1 MGVAAALP
9 VVGKALLGGAV
20 SYGVGRALGGGRS
33 TPKPP
38 APIRNLSE
46 SESIA
51 SKYKPI
57 NFVSVMDNLM
67 GDKLDIVR
75 GVDGK
80 ISMNF
85 TNPNG
90 KTTRTS
96 PERNVDER
104 AAAVIVLSEAM
115 TRLGTAIE
123 EMERTSPY
131 LIPQNQELIDSYKTA
146 VNNALDRGFDFKQQS
161 IDGKLSKMGLSNSST
176 ALGVQVALARERANA
191 MAEAELKQAELA
203 QGLKQQA
210 IGNLMNRGKLL
221 SEQGKI
227 EVDRF
232 KAENATGLQLRG
244 QDIQKDIAE
253 ASLAQDRQK
262 FLTAAGLDALNTG
275 NQQSINA
282 GAVDA
287 NRVAGLNNAQYQGY
301 SLMPRNPWQAAG
313 NAYVGN
319 ALSGLVGSVTDT
331 ITGKNSPVKVDESKE
346 GLPWL
351 NKGLNL
357 FQK

>member
-20 SYGVGRALGGGRS
+20 AAGAMSIASRNTKR
-33 TPKPP
+33 PP
-38 APIRNLSE
+38 APISSLPE
-46 SESIA
+46 SQA
-51 SKYKPI
+51 MANKYKPI
-57 NFVSVMDNLM
+57 NFVSIMDSLM

-85 TNPNG
+85 TNPKG
-90 KTTRTS
+90 KITRMS
-96 PERNVDER
+96 PERNIDER
-104 AAAVIVLSEAM
+104 AVEVIALSSAM
-115 TRLGTAIE
+115 TRLNNAIE

-176 ALGVQVALARERANA
+176 ALGVQIALARERANA

-210 IGNLMNRGKLL
+210 IGNLALRGKLMQDQANTEL
-221 SEQGKI
+221 A
-227 EVDRF
+227 RF
-232 KAENATGLQLRG
+232 SNETANQMQLRG
-244 QDIQKDIAE
+244 QDIQKEIAQ
-253 ASLAQDRQK
+253 ATLAQDRQK
-262 FLTAAGLDALNTG
+262 FLTAAGIDALNTG

-287 NRVAGLNNAQYQGY
+287 SRVASFNNANLTRY
-301 SLMPRNPWQAAG
+301 SMTSNPMAEAFGTFGGALAG
-313 NAYVGN
+313 NLGTNFAN
-319 ALSGLVGSVTDT
+319 KFLSKQEEKRL
-331 ITGKNSPVKVDESKE
+331 
-346 GLPWL
+346 
-351 NKGLNL
+351 
-357 FQK
+357 

>member
-146 VNNALDRGFDFKQQS
+146 VNNALDRGFDFRQQA
-161 IDGKLSKMGLSNSST
+161 IDTKLSKMGLTNSST

-210 IGNLMNRGKLL
+210 IGNLVTRGNMIQNQANTELA
-221 SEQGKI
+221 
-227 EVDRF
+227 RF
-232 KAENATGLQLRG
+232 GTETGNQMQLRG
-244 QDIQKDIAE
+244 QDIQKEIAL
-253 ASLAQDRQK
+253 STLDQDRQK
-262 FLTAAGLDALNTG
+262 FLAAAGLDALNTG

-287 NRVAGLNNAQYQGY
+287 SRVASFNNANLTKY
-301 SLMPRNPWQAAG
+301 SMTSNPIAEAFGTFGGSLAG
-313 NAYVGN
+313 NLGTNFA
-319 ALSGLVGSVTDT
+319 
-331 ITGKNSPVKVDESKE
+331 SKFLTKQE
-346 GLPWL
+346 EKRL
-351 NKGLNL
+351 
-357 FQK
+357 

>member
-20 SYGVGRALGGGRS
+20 AAGAMSIASRNTKR
-33 TPKPP
+33 PP
-38 APIRNLSE
+38 APISSLPE
-46 SESIA
+46 SQAIA
-51 SKYKPI
+51 NKYKPI
-57 NFVSVMDNLM
+57 NFVSIMDSLM

-90 KTTRTS
+90 KTVRMS
-96 PERNVDER
+96 PDRNIDER
-104 AAAVIVLSEAM
+104 AVEVIALSSAM
-115 TRLGTAIE
+115 TRLNNAIE

-131 LIPQNQELIDSYKTA
+131 LIPQNQEFINSYKTA

-176 ALGVQVALARERANA
+176 ALGVQVALTREKANA
-191 MAEAELKQAELA
+191 YAEAELKQAELA

-210 IGNLMNRGKLL
+210 IGNLALKGKLMNDQANTEL
-221 SEQGKI
+221 A
-227 EVDRF
+227 RF
-232 KAENATGLQLRG
+232 SAETGNQIQLKG
-244 QDIQKDIAE
+244 QDIQKEIAQ
-253 ASLAQDRQK
+253 ATLAQDRQK
-262 FLTAAGLDALNTG
+262 FLTAAGIDALNTG

-287 NRVAGLNNAQYQGY
+287 SRVASLNNANLTRY
-301 SLMPRNPWQAAG
+301 SMTSNPMAEAFGTFGGALAG
-313 NAYVGN
+313 NLGTNFAN
-319 ALSGLVGSVTDT
+319 KFLSKQEEKRL
-331 ITGKNSPVKVDESKE
+331 
-346 GLPWL
+346 
-351 NKGLNL
+351 
-357 FQK
+357 